1 MASRKYSSSTTTMAL
16 PPRAFPSS
24 GFKLIDPSER
34 VEEERLPFYNPKDY
48 YPMRIGMVLE
58 DRYQIVAKLGYG
70 TTSTV
75 WLCHDLIARKYWA
88 LKVHVNTLTQNQE
101 LQVYR
106 HLAGVTVEH
115 SGRDFIRQLNDSF
128 VLDGPHGKHD
138 VFVMEP
144 LGMSLRTLQEQQQN
158 RVFSETLVTNALDQ
172 VLRGLDY
179 LHDSN
184 VIHTDNL
191 LIAITDD
198 SILSQVEEGEVRKPS
213 ARKQAGDSI
222 IYTSRYMLGGAGRLT
237 LCDFGQARIGSV
249 HEGPAMPLQY
259 RAPEVILNMEWGSP
273 VDVWSVGL
281 LAWDLLEGGSLFNV
295 QDSAPTALNDA
306 HHIAAMVAV
315 LGPPPAEFL
324 ARSAETAKYWN
335 KDGTWKGPVPIPGK
349 RSLESLANN
358 LAGDEGAAFI
368 DFLESLLCWL
378 PEDRLTPGQAYF
390 HPWLRGGP

>member
-1 MASRKYSSSTTTMAL
+1 MASRKYSSSTATMAL

-58 DRYQIVAKLGYG
+58 DRYQVVAKLGYG

-75 WLCHDLIARKYWA
+75 WLCHDLICVARKYWA
-88 LKVHVNTLTQNQE
+88 LKVHVDTLTQNQE

-158 RVFSETLVTNALDQ
+158 RVFSETLVINALDQ

-184 VIHTDNL
+184 VIHTGGGGRC
-191 LIAITDD
+191 
-198 SILSQVEEGEVRKPS
+198 SQAFSEE
-213 ARKQAGDSI
+213 
-222 IYTSRYMLGGAGRLT
+222 TSR
-237 LCDFGQARIGSV
+237 GQHHLHIGSV

-259 RAPEVILNMEWGSP
+259 RAPEVILNMQWGSP

-295 QDSAPTALNDA
+295 QDAAPTALNDA

-349 RSLESLANN
+349 RSLESLATN
-358 LAGDEGAAFI
+358 LAGDEGAAFV

-390 HPWLRGGP
+390 YPWLRG